1 MARDGLFFRFAA
13 RLHPRFET
21 PGLSIIAQGLWAV
34 VLVLTGTFEQLLTY
48 MGFALGIF
56 PWMAVAGVLLLRRR
70 DPGRERPYRVW
81 GYPLTP
87 IFYLI
92 AMTWILAVA
101 LFTAPGPS
109 LVALFTVL
117 AGIPAYHFTVGRKL
131 AGGAGNPADHS

>member
-1 MARDGLFFRFAA
+1 
-13 RLHPRFET
+13 
-21 PGLSIIAQGLWAV
+21 
-34 VLVLTGTFEQLLTY
+34 
-48 MGFALGIF
+48 
-56 PWMAVAGVLLLRRR
+56 
-70 DPGRERPYRVW
+70 VW

-87 IFYLI
+87 IFYLT